1 MDKRLVCFQVPQ
13 CQWRVVQFPRM
24 ACAQYCQLFMKKF
37 LFYKSGLGNTW
48 LIQVIFNDW
57 LFKAE
62 VTYLKK
68 TKFKWTHEQTLDEWT
83 SFFGGWLAVETN
95 FCSYSSI
102 GSFNCIG
109 LCKGRSGGGR
119 GRTGGKI
126 DGLAL
131 VVVHTYTIL
140 TWTSTVFFCFL
151 APKRIFG
158 LLSKVGFLMMK
169 TNFRYIYVYVS
180 QLLNSSPSVL
190 FTIFL
195 VKILYWLFINVFPS
209 FR

>member
-1 MDKRLVCFQVPQ
+1 MDL
-13 CQWRVVQFPRM
+13 
-24 ACAQYCQLFMKKF
+24 
-37 LFYKSGLGNTW
+37 
-48 LIQVIFNDW
+48 
-57 LFKAE
+57 
-62 VTYLKK
+62 
-68 TKFKWTHEQTLDEWT
+68 
-83 SFFGGWLAVETN
+83 FFGGCLAVGTN

-151 APKRIFG
+151 APEERIFG
-158 LLSKVGFLMMK
+158 LPSKVGFLMME
-169 TNFRYIYVYVS
+169 TTFVTF
-180 QLLNSSPSVL
+180 SS
-190 FTIFL
+190 
-195 VKILYWLFINVFPS
+195 
-209 FR
+209 